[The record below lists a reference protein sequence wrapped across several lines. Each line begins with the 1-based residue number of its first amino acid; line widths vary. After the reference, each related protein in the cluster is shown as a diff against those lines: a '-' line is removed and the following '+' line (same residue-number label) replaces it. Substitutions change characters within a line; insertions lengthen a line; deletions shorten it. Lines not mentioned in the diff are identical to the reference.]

1 MTDNPLRINLTHP
14 EWYIKETMVYPPF
27 KEGLYLEEYFFNKM
41 MVTKND
47 PNSFE
52 RCSSE
57 LEGFPTKASLP
68 TKNTPVV
75 DGQGRTYLPLFWT
88 NYQLSKESNYDH
100 LSTAIEEYMQTYP
113 PVHPDK
119 GYFTLVQYDDG
130 PLVQHPKM
138 YVYGSCKGHTP
149 LPLIYEDR
157 NQTLIRQPR
166 PPLNQKSMLCSFVG
180 SNTHHVRKIMLDT
193 LSREQLHNPDVY
205 IYVQNWTPAVSPPAA
220 NHFIEVTRHSKFT
233 LAPRGYG
240 VQSFRFYEAFELGS
254 IPVYIHDQEKTDS
267 KTNLWLPYQDR
278 IDYHKICIIW
288 HVDDMDTLIPY
299 LRSIT
304 QVQYHQMQAN
314 YHNIKQMFTLDYM
327 CESILHGP
335 HST

>member
-47 PNSFE
+47 PPPFE
-52 RCSSE
+52 LCSSD
-57 LEGFPTKASLP
+57 
-68 TKNTPVV
+68 KNTPVV

-88 NYQLSKESNYDH
+88 NYQLSKKSNYDD
-100 LSTAIEEYMQTYP
+100 LSAAIEEYMQTYP

-130 PLVQHPKM
+130 PLVQHPNI
-138 YVYGSCKGHTP
+138 YVYGSGKGHPP

-166 PPLNQKSMLCSFVG
+166 PPFYEKPLLCSFVG
-180 SNTHHVRKIMLDT
+180 SNTHLVRIIMLDILT
-193 LSREQLHNPDVY
+193 RESKPDVY
-205 IYVQNWTPAVSPPAA
+205 VHTQTWTPEVSPPAT

-254 IPVYIHDQEKTDS
+254 IPVYIHNTQIQPFES
-267 KTNLWLPYQDR
+267 KTVSNLWLPYQDR

-288 HVDDMDTLIPY
+288 HVDDIDTLIPY

-304 QVQYHQMQAN
+304 SSQYHQMQAN
-314 YHNIKQMFTLDYM
+314 YHDIKHLFTLDYM
-327 CESILHGP
+327 CESILHD
-335 HST
+335 HHRTDSSTN